1 MAGKPK
7 IIIVDDHSLF
17 RDGIKLLIE
26 MEGIGEVIAEAE
38 NGLAFINL
46 LERHNPDLVLMYIEM
61 PVMNGLETTVEVL
74 KKRPDLK
81 IIALTMSDSKNT
93 YSAMI
98 RAGVM
103 GFILKNAGKQELE
116 DAIKTV
122 ISGETYFSSQLLRN
136 IIKDFWDEHS
146 VPLQSKKP
154 DIILTDREAEV
165 LQGFCDGLTASEIA
179 EKLFRSVK
187 TIEAHRSTLLQ
198 KTGTKNTINLVLFA
212 IKNKLVE
219 LK

>member
-7 IIIVDDHSLF
+7 IILVDDHSLF
-17 RDGIKLLIE
+17 REGIKLLIE

-38 NGLAFINL
+38 NGLAFFEL
-46 LERHNPDLVLMYIEM
+46 LERHDPDLVLMDIEM
-61 PVMNGLETTVEVL
+61 PVMGGLETTIEVL

-81 IIALTMSDSKNT
+81 IIALTMSGTRNT

-103 GFILKNAGKQELE
+103 GFILKTAGKQELE
-116 DAIKTV
+116 EAIKTV
-122 ISGETYFSSQLLRN
+122 ISGETYFSNQLLRN
-136 IIKDFWDEHS
+136 ILKDIWDDRS
-146 VPLQSKKP
+146 TPLQSIKQNIK
-154 DIILTDREAEV
+154 LTDRETEV
-165 LQGFCDGLTASEIA
+165 LQGFCEGLTASEIA

-198 KTGTKNTINLVLFA
+198 KTGTKNTLNLVLFA